1 MADKDIKIG
10 IKTTADTQGAK
21 ATTSALR
28 ETTAAATQL
37 DGSASALNTQL
48 TATGNT
54 AESVGFK
61 MSGKLQ
67 GKFQQ
72 VGYQVQDFATQ
83 VAMGTSA
90 VTAFGQQAPQLLGAF
105 GPAGAVA
112 GAFISLGA
120 LAYGVFSKMGGNVQ
134 SATDKLEAMKEAVDE
149 IAKNKGLELEDE
161 FADSARAI
169 DDAVSSAAALKQEFL
184 ETKKAVNELAL
195 AQLELSAENAKAARL
210 DMEVKGRPESMK
222 PADWEDAMSPLR
234 ALEERATA
242 AAEKAREVARQALV
256 TDQDRLKAAQ
266 DMAAEAGKMLEAR
279 EQEKKKAQGLLEV
292 ERETLST
299 LRLQK
304 EAKEKVVKVGTSD
317 IRMPAGSDPDEF
329 YRKRDAREK
338 EVKTAKSDLSGGS
351 PFTAQ
356 LKIAESR
363 IATLEKSLTDNA
375 SKLNTD
381 ITGAKTAL
389 DAANTK
395 LTDTTSAVEVG
406 AETINAEL
414 TRKTTVEIV
423 SLKKAGLETGKTVTD
438 AAKDAIKAVEDEA
451 AKQGRDMNLPE
462 QEAVGRIQ
470 KLIADTVPD
479 SAQGGQLQ
487 SLIQGLANNITAK
500 DSALAGGLDRLISLV
515 GRQTTQYT
523 VLLGKI
529 ADLEAKQK
537 QVK

>member
-1 MADKDIKIG
+1 MADKVVKIS
-10 IKTTADTQGAK
+10 IKTTAETQGAK
-21 ATTSALR
+21 ATTDAIR
-28 ETTAAATQL
+28 ETTAATTQL
-37 DGSASALNTQL
+37 DTATHNLGSKVTQASQKTETFTAGHTKLNTPIRSNSQAL
-48 TATGNT
+48 LMFSQGLEDAQYGIRGVLNNIPGLIVSLGGTAG
-54 AESVGFK
+54 
-61 MSGKLQ
+61 L
-67 GKFQQ
+67 
-72 VGYQVQDFATQ
+72 
-83 VAMGTSA
+83 
-90 VTAFGQQAPQLLGAF
+90 
-105 GPAGAVA
+105 AGA
-112 GAFISLGA
+112 ISIAAVSISVL
-120 LAYGVFSKMGGNVQ
+120 YEQFSKMGGKVQ
-134 SATDKLEAMKEAVDE
+134 SATEKLEFMKAAVDE

-169 DDAVSSAAALKQEFL
+169 ESAALSAAALKQEFI

-210 DMEVKGRPESMK
+210 DMEIKGRPANMK
-222 PADWEDAMSPLR
+222 PADWENAMSPLR
-234 ALEERATA
+234 TVEADATA

-256 TDQDRLKAAQ
+256 TDQERLKTAQ
-266 DMAAEAGKMLEAR
+266 DMAAEAAKTLSAR
-279 EQEKKKAQGLLEV
+279 EVDKDKAKVILDV
-292 ERETLST
+292 EREILTA

-304 EAKEKVVKVGTSD
+304 AAKEKVVKE
-317 IRMPAGSDPDEF
+317 AFDEPTTVKGKSF
-329 YRKRDAREK
+329 TARLEK
-338 EVKTAKSDLSGGS
+338 AKIAESAKTDLSGGS

-356 LKIAESR
+356 LKIAEER